1 MSSSTSTRTTPVW
14 RIVAEREFMT
24 KVRDKTFIGAT
35 AFTLLFL
42 IGFFVVG
49 SIIDG
54 NSDDFDVAVVD
65 GQDTALV
72 QQSEALLQADNPDAS
87 ITVDEVDDVA
97 AAEKLVRDGDA
108 DAALVRADDGYELLG
123 DDDIDTS
130 LRAAMTTAV
139 SRNVLEDNA
148 AAQGVDLEALN
159 DGTDVA
165 VRLLDENADESGARS
180 VVAFAFALVFFMTAL
195 GFGMS
200 IAQSVTQEKESR
212 VVEILAAAVPIRAL
226 LWGKIIG
233 NTVLAL
239 GQVVLLVAVG
249 LVGLAVTGRRE
260 LLTGISWAALW
271 YVLFFV
277 LGFLALAAL
286 WSVAGSLASRQED
299 LQATTMPGQ
308 LILIV
313 PYFISVLAS
322 EQIQTIVSM
331 LPIVST
337 MVMPGRMAQGDVP
350 WWQIAVAIAATLVAA
365 ALFVRV
371 GSRLYERTLLRTGGR
386 IKYRD
391 AFKLGA

>member
-1 MSSSTSTRTTPVW
+1 MSSTSTRTTPVW

-35 AFTLLFL
+35 VFTLLFL

-65 GQDTALV
+65 GQDSALV
-72 QQSEALLQADNPDAS
+72 QQAETLLQADNPDAS
-87 ITVDEVDDVA
+87 ITVEEVDDLA
-97 AAEKLVRDGDA
+97 AAEVSVREGDA
-108 DAALVRADDGYELLG
+108 DAALVRGDDGYELLG
-123 DDDIDTS
+123 DDEIDTG
-130 LRAAMTTAV
+130 LRAALTTAV
-139 SRNVLEDNA
+139 SRDVLERNA

-159 DGTDVA
+159 DGTDIG

-212 VVEILAAAVPIRAL
+212 VVEILAAAVPIRSL

-331 LPIVST
+331 LPIVSP

-365 ALFVRV
+365 AVFVRV

>member
-1 MSSSTSTRTTPVW
+1 MSSTSTRTTPVW

-35 AFTLLFL
+35 VFTLLFL

-54 NSDDFDVAVVD
+54 NSDDFDVAVVG
-65 GQDTALV
+65 GQDSALV
-72 QQSEALLQADNPDAS
+72 QQAEALLQADNPDAS
-87 ITVDEVDDVA
+87 ITVEEVDDLA
-97 AAEKLVRDGDA
+97 AAEVSVREGDA
-108 DAALVRADDGYELLG
+108 DAALVRGDDGYELLG
-123 DDDIDTS
+123 DDEIDTG
-130 LRAAMTTAV
+130 LRAALTTAV
-139 SRNVLEDNA
+139 SRDVLERNA

-159 DGTDVA
+159 EGTDIG

-212 VVEILAAAVPIRAL
+212 VVEILAAAVPIRSL

-239 GQVVLLVAVG
+239 GPVVLLVAVG

-365 ALFVRV
+365 AVFVRV

>member
-1 MSSSTSTRTTPVW
+1 MSSTSTRTTPVW

-35 AFTLLFL
+35 VFTLLFL

-65 GQDTALV
+65 GQDSALV
-72 QQSEALLQADNPDAS
+72 QQAETLLQADNPDAS
-87 ITVDEVDDVA
+87 ITVEEVDDLA
-97 AAEKLVRDGDA
+97 AAEVSVREGDA
-108 DAALVRADDGYELLG
+108 DAALVRGDDGYELLG
-123 DDDIDTS
+123 DDEIDTG
-130 LRAAMTTAV
+130 LRAALTTAV
-139 SRNVLEDNA
+139 SRDVLERNA

-159 DGTDVA
+159 DGTDIG

-212 VVEILAAAVPIRAL
+212 VVEILAAAVPIRSL

-365 ALFVRV
+365 AVFVRV

>member
-1 MSSSTSTRTTPVW
+1 MSSTSTRTTPVW

-35 AFTLLFL
+35 VFTLLFL

-54 NSDDFDVAVVD
+54 NSDDFDVAVVG
-65 GQDTALV
+65 GQDSALV
-72 QQSEALLQADNPDAS
+72 QQAEALLQADNPDAS
-87 ITVDEVDDVA
+87 ITVEEVDDLA
-97 AAEKLVRDGDA
+97 AAEVSVREGDA
-108 DAALVRADDGYELLG
+108 DAALVRGDDGYELLG
-123 DDDIDTS
+123 DDEIDTG
-130 LRAAMTTAV
+130 LRAALTTAV
-139 SRNVLEDNA
+139 SRDVLERNA

-159 DGTDVA
+159 EGTDIG

-212 VVEILAAAVPIRAL
+212 VVEILAAAVPIRSL

>member
-1 MSSSTSTRTTPVW
+1 MSSTSTRTTPVW

-35 AFTLLFL
+35 VFTLLFL

-65 GQDTALV
+65 GQDSALV
-72 QQSEALLQADNPDAS
+72 QQAETLLQADNPDAS
-87 ITVDEVDDVA
+87 ITVEEVDDLA
-97 AAEKLVRDGDA
+97 AAEVSVREGDA
-108 DAALVRADDGYELLG
+108 DAALVRGDDGYELLG
-123 DDDIDTS
+123 DDEIDTG
-130 LRAAMTTAV
+130 LRAALTTAV
-139 SRNVLEDNA
+139 SRDVLERNA

-159 DGTDVA
+159 DGTDIG

-212 VVEILAAAVPIRAL
+212 VVEILAAAVPIRSL

-313 PYFISVLAS
+313 PYFMSVLAS

-365 ALFVRV
+365 AVFVRV

>member
-1 MSSSTSTRTTPVW
+1 MSSTSTRTTPVW

-35 AFTLLFL
+35 VFTLLFL

-54 NSDDFDVAVVD
+54 NSDDFDVAVVG
-65 GQDTALV
+65 GQDSALV
-72 QQSEALLQADNPDAS
+72 QQAETLLQADNPDAS
-87 ITVDEVDDVA
+87 ITVEEVDDLA
-97 AAEKLVRDGDA
+97 AAEVSVREGDA
-108 DAALVRADDGYELLG
+108 DAALVRGDDGYELLG
-123 DDDIDTS
+123 DDEIDTG
-130 LRAAMTTAV
+130 LRAALTTAV
-139 SRNVLEDNA
+139 SRDVLERNA

-159 DGTDVA
+159 EGTDIG

-212 VVEILAAAVPIRAL
+212 VVEILAAAVPIRSL

-365 ALFVRV
+365 AVCVRV

>member
-1 MSSSTSTRTTPVW
+1 MSSTSTRTTPVW

-35 AFTLLFL
+35 VFTLLFL

-54 NSDDFDVAVVD
+54 NSDDFDVAVVG
-65 GQDTALV
+65 GQDSALV
-72 QQSEALLQADNPDAS
+72 QQAEALLQADNPDAS
-87 ITVDEVDDVA
+87 ITVEEVDDLA
-97 AAEKLVRDGDA
+97 AAEVSVREGDA
-108 DAALVRADDGYELLG
+108 DAALVRGDDGYELLG
-123 DDDIDTS
+123 DDEIDTG
-130 LRAAMTTAV
+130 LRAALTTAV
-139 SRNVLEDNA
+139 SRDVLERNA

-159 DGTDVA
+159 EGTDID

-212 VVEILAAAVPIRAL
+212 VVEILAAAVPIRSL

-249 LVGLAVTGRRE
+249 LVGLAITGRRE

-313 PYFISVLAS
+313 PYFMSVLAS

-365 ALFVRV
+365 AVFVRV

>member
-1 MSSSTSTRTTPVW
+1 MSSTSTRTTPVW

-35 AFTLLFL
+35 VFTLLFL

-54 NSDDFDVAVVD
+54 NSDDFDVAVVG
-65 GQDTALV
+65 GQDSALV
-72 QQSEALLQADNPDAS
+72 QQAEALLQADNPDAS
-87 ITVDEVDDVA
+87 ITVEEVDDLA
-97 AAEKLVRDGDA
+97 AAEVSVREGDA
-108 DAALVRADDGYELLG
+108 DAALVRGDDGYELLG
-123 DDDIDTS
+123 DDEIDTG
-130 LRAAMTTAV
+130 LRAALTTAV
-139 SRNVLEDNA
+139 SRDVLERNA

-159 DGTDVA
+159 EGTDIG

-212 VVEILAAAVPIRAL
+212 VVEILAAAVPIRSL

-350 WWQIAVAIAATLVAA
+350 WWQIAVAIAATHVAA
-365 ALFVRV
+365 AVFVRV

>member
-1 MSSSTSTRTTPVW
+1 MSSTSTRTTPVW

-35 AFTLLFL
+35 VFTLLFL

-54 NSDDFDVAVVD
+54 NSDDFDVAVVG
-65 GQDTALV
+65 GQDSALV
-72 QQSEALLQADNPDAS
+72 QQAEALLQADNPDAS
-87 ITVDEVDDVA
+87 ITVEEVDDLA
-97 AAEKLVRDGDA
+97 AAEVSVREGDA
-108 DAALVRADDGYELLG
+108 DAALVRGDDGYELLG
-123 DDDIDTS
+123 DDEIDTG
-130 LRAAMTTAV
+130 LRAALTTAV
-139 SRNVLEDNA
+139 SRDVLERNA

-159 DGTDVA
+159 EGTDIG

-212 VVEILAAAVPIRAL
+212 VVEILAAAVPIRSL

-322 EQIQTIVSM
+322 DKIQTIVSM
-331 LPIVST
+331 LPIVSP

-365 ALFVRV
+365 AVFVRV

>member
-1 MSSSTSTRTTPVW
+1 MSSTSTRTTPVW

-35 AFTLLFL
+35 VFTLLFL

-54 NSDDFDVAVVD
+54 NSDDFDVAVVG
-65 GQDTALV
+65 GQDSALV
-72 QQSEALLQADNPDAS
+72 QQAEALLQADNPDAS
-87 ITVDEVDDVA
+87 ITVEEVDDLA
-97 AAEKLVRDGDA
+97 AAEVSVREGDA
-108 DAALVRADDGYELLG
+108 DAALVRGDDGYELLG
-123 DDDIDTS
+123 DDEIDTG
-130 LRAAMTTAV
+130 LRAALTTAV
-139 SRNVLEDNA
+139 SRDVLERNA

-159 DGTDVA
+159 EGTDIG

-200 IAQSVTQEKESR
+200 IAQRVTQEKESR
-212 VVEILAAAVPIRAL
+212 VVEILAAAVPIRSL

-249 LVGLAVTGRRE
+249 LVGLAITGRRE

-313 PYFISVLAS
+313 PYFMSVLAS

-365 ALFVRV
+365 AVFVRV

>member
-1 MSSSTSTRTTPVW
+1 MSSTSTRTTPVW

-35 AFTLLFL
+35 VFTLLFL

-54 NSDDFDVAVVD
+54 NSDDFDVAVVG
-65 GQDTALV
+65 GQDSALV
-72 QQSEALLQADNPDAS
+72 QQAEALLQADNPDAS
-87 ITVDEVDDVA
+87 ITVEEVDDLA
-97 AAEKLVRDGDA
+97 AAEVSVREGDA
-108 DAALVRADDGYELLG
+108 DAALVRGDDGYELLG
-123 DDDIDTS
+123 DDEIDTG
-130 LRAAMTTAV
+130 LRAALTTAV
-139 SRNVLEDNA
+139 SRDVLERNA

-159 DGTDVA
+159 EGTDIG

-212 VVEILAAAVPIRAL
+212 VVEILAAAVPIRSL

-322 EQIQTIVSM
+322 EQIQTLVSM

-365 ALFVRV
+365 AVFVRV

>member
-1 MSSSTSTRTTPVW
+1 MSSTSTRTTPVW

-35 AFTLLFL
+35 VFTLLFL

-54 NSDDFDVAVVD
+54 NSDDFDVAVVG
-65 GQDTALV
+65 GQDSALV
-72 QQSEALLQADNPDAS
+72 QQAEARLQADNPDAS
-87 ITVDEVDDVA
+87 ITVEEVDDLA
-97 AAEKLVRDGDA
+97 AAEVSVREGDA
-108 DAALVRADDGYELLG
+108 DAALVRGDDGYELLG
-123 DDDIDTS
+123 DDEIDTG
-130 LRAAMTTAV
+130 LRAALTTAV
-139 SRNVLEDNA
+139 SRDVLERNA

-159 DGTDVA
+159 EGTDID

-212 VVEILAAAVPIRAL
+212 VVEILAAAVPIRSL

-365 ALFVRV
+365 AVFVRV

>member
-1 MSSSTSTRTTPVW
+1 
-14 RIVAEREFMT
+14 
-24 KVRDKTFIGAT
+24 
-35 AFTLLFL
+35 
-42 IGFFVVG
+42 
-49 SIIDG
+49 
-54 NSDDFDVAVVD
+54 
-65 GQDTALV
+65 
-72 QQSEALLQADNPDAS
+72 
-87 ITVDEVDDVA
+87 
-97 AAEKLVRDGDA
+97 
-108 DAALVRADDGYELLG
+108 
-123 DDDIDTS
+123 
-130 LRAAMTTAV
+130 
-139 SRNVLEDNA
+139 
-148 AAQGVDLEALN
+148 
-159 DGTDVA
+159 
-165 VRLLDENADESGARS
+165 
-180 VVAFAFALVFFMTAL
+180 MTAL

-212 VVEILAAAVPIRAL
+212 VVEILAAAVPIRSL

-365 ALFVRV
+365 AVFVRV

>member
-1 MSSSTSTRTTPVW
+1 MSSTSTRTTPVW

-35 AFTLLFL
+35 VFTLLFL

-65 GQDTALV
+65 GQDSALV
-72 QQSEALLQADNPDAS
+72 QQAETLLQADNPDAS
-87 ITVDEVDDVA
+87 ITVEEVDDLA
-97 AAEKLVRDGDA
+97 AAEVSVREGDA
-108 DAALVRADDGYELLG
+108 DAALVRGDDGYELLG
-123 DDDIDTS
+123 DDEIDTG
-130 LRAAMTTAV
+130 LRAALTTAV
-139 SRNVLEDNA
+139 SRDVLERNA

-159 DGTDVA
+159 EGTDIG

-212 VVEILAAAVPIRAL
+212 VVEILAAAVPIRSL

-249 LVGLAVTGRRE
+249 LVGLAITGRRE

-365 ALFVRV
+365 AVFVRV

>member
-1 MSSSTSTRTTPVW
+1 MSSTSTRTTPVW

-35 AFTLLFL
+35 VFTLLFL

-54 NSDDFDVAVVD
+54 NSDDFDVAVVG
-65 GQDTALV
+65 GQDSALV
-72 QQSEALLQADNPDAS
+72 QQAEALLQADNPDAS
-87 ITVDEVDDVA
+87 ITVEEVDDLA
-97 AAEKLVRDGDA
+97 AAEVSVREGDA
-108 DAALVRADDGYELLG
+108 DAALVRGDDGYELLG
-123 DDDIDTS
+123 DDEIDTG
-130 LRAAMTTAV
+130 LRAALTTAV
-139 SRNVLEDNA
+139 SRDVLERNA

-159 DGTDVA
+159 EGTDIG

-212 VVEILAAAVPIRAL
+212 VVEILAAAVPIRSL

-239 GQVVLLVAVG
+239 GQVVLHVAVG
-249 LVGLAVTGRRE
+249 LVGLAITGRRE

-365 ALFVRV
+365 AVCVRV

>member
-1 MSSSTSTRTTPVW
+1 MSSTSTRTTPVW

-35 AFTLLFL
+35 VFTLLFL

-54 NSDDFDVAVVD
+54 NSDDFDVAVVG
-65 GQDTALV
+65 GQDSALV
-72 QQSEALLQADNPDAS
+72 QQAEALLQADNPDAS
-87 ITVDEVDDVA
+87 ITVEEVDDLA
-97 AAEKLVRDGDA
+97 AAEVSVREGDA
-108 DAALVRADDGYELLG
+108 DAALVRGDDGYELLG
-123 DDDIDTS
+123 DDEIDTG
-130 LRAAMTTAV
+130 LRAALTTAV
-139 SRNVLEDNA
+139 SRDVLERNA

-159 DGTDVA
+159 EGTDIG

-180 VVAFAFALVFFMTAL
+180 IVAFAFALVFFMTAL

-212 VVEILAAAVPIRAL
+212 VVEILAAAVPIRSL

-365 ALFVRV
+365 AVFVRV

>member
-1 MSSSTSTRTTPVW
+1 MSSTSTRTTPVW

-35 AFTLLFL
+35 VFTLLFL

-49 SIIDG
+49 SIIGG
-54 NSDDFDVAVVD
+54 NANDFDVAVVD
-65 GQDTALV
+65 DQDTTLV
-72 QQSEALLQADNPDAS
+72 QQAESLLQADNPDAS
-87 ITVDEVDDVA
+87 ITVEEVDDLG
-97 AAEKLVRDGDA
+97 AAEVSVREGDA
-108 DAALVRADDGYELLG
+108 DAALVRGDDGYELLG
-123 DDDIDTS
+123 DDEIDTG
-130 LRAAMTTAV
+130 LRAALTTAV
-139 SRNVLEDNA
+139 SRDVLERNA

-159 DGTDVA
+159 EGTDIG

-212 VVEILAAAVPIRAL
+212 VVEILAAAVPIRSL

-365 ALFVRV
+365 AVFVRV

>member
-1 MSSSTSTRTTPVW
+1 MSSTSTRTTPVW

-35 AFTLLFL
+35 VFTLLFL

-54 NSDDFDVAVVD
+54 NSDDFDVAVVG
-65 GQDTALV
+65 GQDSALV
-72 QQSEALLQADNPDAS
+72 QQAEALLQADNPDAS
-87 ITVDEVDDVA
+87 ITVEEVDDLA
-97 AAEKLVRDGDA
+97 AAEVSVREGDA
-108 DAALVRADDGYELLG
+108 DAALVRGDDGYELLG
-123 DDDIDTS
+123 DDEIDTG
-130 LRAAMTTAV
+130 LRAALTTAV
-139 SRNVLEDNA
+139 SRDVLERNA

-159 DGTDVA
+159 EGTDIG

-212 VVEILAAAVPIRAL
+212 VVEILAAAVPIRSL

-365 ALFVRV
+365 AVCVRV

>member
-1 MSSSTSTRTTPVW
+1 MSSTSTRTTPVW

-35 AFTLLFL
+35 VFTLLFL

-54 NSDDFDVAVVD
+54 NSDDFDVAVVG
-65 GQDTALV
+65 GQDSALV
-72 QQSEALLQADNPDAS
+72 QQAEALLQADNPDAS
-87 ITVDEVDDVA
+87 ITVEEVDDLA
-97 AAEKLVRDGDA
+97 AAEVSVREGDA
-108 DAALVRADDGYELLG
+108 DAALVRGDDGYELLG
-123 DDDIDTS
+123 DDEIDTG
-130 LRAAMTTAV
+130 LRAALTTAV
-139 SRNVLEDNA
+139 SRDVLERNA

-159 DGTDVA
+159 EGTDIG

-212 VVEILAAAVPIRAL
+212 VGGIHAPAVPLRSL
-226 LWGKIIG
+226 HWGQNIG
-233 NTVLAL
+233 NTLLAL
-239 GQVVLLVAVG
+239 GEGVLLVAVG
-249 LVGLAVTGRRE
+249 LVGLAITGRRE

-365 ALFVRV
+365 AVFVRV

>member
-1 MSSSTSTRTTPVW
+1 MSSTSTRTTPVW

-35 AFTLLFL
+35 VFTLLFL

-54 NSDDFDVAVVD
+54 NSDDFDVAVVG
-65 GQDTALV
+65 GQDSALV
-72 QQSEALLQADNPDAS
+72 QQAEALLQADNPDAS
-87 ITVDEVDDVA
+87 ITVEEVDDLA
-97 AAEKLVRDGDA
+97 AAEVSVREGDA
-108 DAALVRADDGYELLG
+108 DAALVRGDDGYELLG
-123 DDDIDTS
+123 DDEIDTG
-130 LRAAMTTAV
+130 LRAALTTAV
-139 SRNVLEDNA
+139 SRDVLERNA

-159 DGTDVA
+159 EGTDIG

-212 VVEILAAAVPIRAL
+212 VVEILAAAVPIRSL

-249 LVGLAVTGRRE
+249 LVGLAITGRRE

-365 ALFVRV
+365 AVFVRV

>member
-1 MSSSTSTRTTPVW
+1 MSSTSTRTTPVW

-35 AFTLLFL
+35 VFTLLFL

-54 NSDDFDVAVVD
+54 NSDDFDVAVVG
-65 GQDTALV
+65 GQDSALV
-72 QQSEALLQADNPDAS
+72 QQAEALLQADNPDAS
-87 ITVDEVDDVA
+87 ITVEEVDDLA
-97 AAEKLVRDGDA
+97 AAEVSVREGDS
-108 DAALVRADDGYELLG
+108 DAALVRGDDGYELLG
-123 DDDIDTS
+123 DDEIDTG
-130 LRAAMTTAV
+130 LRAALTTAV
-139 SRNVLEDNA
+139 SRDVLERNA

-159 DGTDVA
+159 EGTDIG

-212 VVEILAAAVPIRAL
+212 VVEILAAAVPIRSL

-365 ALFVRV
+365 AVFVRV

>member
-1 MSSSTSTRTTPVW
+1 MSSTSTRTTPVW

-35 AFTLLFL
+35 VFTLLFL

-65 GQDTALV
+65 GQDSALV
-72 QQSEALLQADNPDAS
+72 QQAETLLQADNPDAS
-87 ITVDEVDDVA
+87 ITVEEVDDLA
-97 AAEKLVRDGDA
+97 AAEVSVREGDA
-108 DAALVRADDGYELLG
+108 DAALVRGDDGYELLG
-123 DDDIDTS
+123 DDEIDTG
-130 LRAAMTTAV
+130 LRAALTTAV
-139 SRNVLEDNA
+139 SRDVLERNA

-159 DGTDVA
+159 EGTDVG

-212 VVEILAAAVPIRAL
+212 VVEILAAAVPIRSL

-365 ALFVRV
+365 AVFVRV

>member
-1 MSSSTSTRTTPVW
+1 MSSTSTRTTPVW

-35 AFTLLFL
+35 VFTLLFL

-65 GQDTALV
+65 GQDSALV
-72 QQSEALLQADNPDAS
+72 QQAETLLQADNPDAS
-87 ITVDEVDDVA
+87 ITVEEVDDLA
-97 AAEKLVRDGDA
+97 AAEVSVREGDA
-108 DAALVRADDGYELLG
+108 DAALVRGDDGYELLG
-123 DDDIDTS
+123 DDEIDTG
-130 LRAAMTTAV
+130 LRAALTTAV
-139 SRNVLEDNA
+139 SRDVLERNA

-159 DGTDVA
+159 EGTDID

-212 VVEILAAAVPIRAL
+212 VVEILAAAVPIRSL

-249 LVGLAVTGRRE
+249 LVGLAITGRRE

-365 ALFVRV
+365 AVFVRV

>member
-1 MSSSTSTRTTPVW
+1 MSSTSTRTTPVW

-35 AFTLLFL
+35 VFTLLFL

-54 NSDDFDVAVVD
+54 NSDDFDVAVVG
-65 GQDTALV
+65 GQDSALV
-72 QQSEALLQADNPDAS
+72 QQAEARLQADNPDAS
-87 ITVDEVDDVA
+87 ITVEEVDDLA
-97 AAEKLVRDGDA
+97 AAEVSVREGDA
-108 DAALVRADDGYELLG
+108 DAALVRGDDGYELLG
-123 DDDIDTS
+123 DDEIDTG
-130 LRAAMTTAV
+130 LRAALTTAV
-139 SRNVLEDNA
+139 SRDVLERNA

-159 DGTDVA
+159 EGTDIG

-212 VVEILAAAVPIRAL
+212 VVEILAAAVPIRSL

-249 LVGLAVTGRRE
+249 LVGLAITGRRE

-365 ALFVRV
+365 AVFVRV

>member
-1 MSSSTSTRTTPVW
+1 MSSTSTRTTPVW

-35 AFTLLFL
+35 VFTLLFL

-54 NSDDFDVAVVD
+54 NSDDFDVAVVG
-65 GQDTALV
+65 GQDSALV
-72 QQSEALLQADNPDAS
+72 QQAEALLQADNPDAS
-87 ITVDEVDDVA
+87 ITVEEVDDLA
-97 AAEKLVRDGDA
+97 AAEVSVREGDA
-108 DAALVRADDGYELLG
+108 DAALVRGDDGYELLG
-123 DDDIDTS
+123 DDEIDTG
-130 LRAAMTTAV
+130 LRAALTTAV
-139 SRNVLEDNA
+139 SRDVLERNA

-159 DGTDVA
+159 EGTDIG

-212 VVEILAAAVPIRAL
+212 VVEILAAAVPIRSL
-226 LWGKIIG
+226 RWGTIIG
-233 NTVLAL
+233 NPVLAL
-239 GQVVLLVAVG
+239 GQLVPLVAVG

-365 ALFVRV
+365 AVFVRV

>member
-1 MSSSTSTRTTPVW
+1 MSSTSTRTTPVW

-35 AFTLLFL
+35 VFTLLFL

-54 NSDDFDVAVVD
+54 NSDDFDVAVVG
-65 GQDTALV
+65 GQDSALV
-72 QQSEALLQADNPDAS
+72 QQAETLLQADNPDAS
-87 ITVDEVDDVA
+87 ITVEEVDDLA
-97 AAEKLVRDGDA
+97 AAEVSVREGDA
-108 DAALVRADDGYELLG
+108 DAALVRGDDGYELLG
-123 DDDIDTS
+123 DDEIDTG
-130 LRAAMTTAV
+130 LRAALTTAV
-139 SRNVLEDNA
+139 SRDVLERNA

-159 DGTDVA
+159 EGTDIG

-212 VVEILAAAVPIRAL
+212 VVEILAAAVPIRSL

-365 ALFVRV
+365 AVFVRV

>member
-1 MSSSTSTRTTPVW
+1 MSSTSTRTTPVW

-35 AFTLLFL
+35 VFTLLFL

-54 NSDDFDVAVVD
+54 NSDDFDVAVVG
-65 GQDTALV
+65 GQDSALV
-72 QQSEALLQADNPDAS
+72 QQAEALLQADNPDAS
-87 ITVDEVDDVA
+87 ITVEEVDDLA
-97 AAEKLVRDGDA
+97 AAEVSVREGDA
-108 DAALVRADDGYELLG
+108 DAALVRGDDGYELLG
-123 DDDIDTS
+123 DDEIDTG
-130 LRAAMTTAV
+130 LRAALTTAV
-139 SRNVLEDNA
+139 SRDVLERNA

-159 DGTDVA
+159 EGTDID

-212 VVEILAAAVPIRAL
+212 VVEILAAAVPIRSL

-365 ALFVRV
+365 AVCVRV

>member
-1 MSSSTSTRTTPVW
+1 MSSTSTRTTPVW

-35 AFTLLFL
+35 VFTLLFL

-54 NSDDFDVAVVD
+54 NSDDFDVAVVG
-65 GQDTALV
+65 GQDSALV
-72 QQSEALLQADNPDAS
+72 QQAEALLQADNPDAS
-87 ITVDEVDDVA
+87 ITVEEVDDLA
-97 AAEKLVRDGDA
+97 AAEVSVREGDA
-108 DAALVRADDGYELLG
+108 DAALVRGDDGYELLG
-123 DDDIDTS
+123 DDEIDTG
-130 LRAAMTTAV
+130 LRAALTTAV
-139 SRNVLEDNA
+139 SRDVLERNA

-159 DGTDVA
+159 DGTDIG

-212 VVEILAAAVPIRAL
+212 VVEILAAAVPIRSL

-239 GQVVLLVAVG
+239 GQVVLHVAVG
-249 LVGLAVTGRRE
+249 LVGLAITGRRE

-365 ALFVRV
+365 AVCVRV

>member
-1 MSSSTSTRTTPVW
+1 MSSTSTRTTPVW

-35 AFTLLFL
+35 VFTLLFL

-54 NSDDFDVAVVD
+54 NSDDFDVAVVG
-65 GQDTALV
+65 GQDSALV
-72 QQSEALLQADNPDAS
+72 QQAETLLQADNPDAS
-87 ITVDEVDDVA
+87 ITVEEVDDLA
-97 AAEKLVRDGDA
+97 AAEVSVREGDA
-108 DAALVRADDGYELLG
+108 DAALVRGDDGYELLG
-123 DDDIDTS
+123 DDEIDTG
-130 LRAAMTTAV
+130 LRAALTTAV
-139 SRNVLEDNA
+139 SRDVLERNA

-159 DGTDVA
+159 EGTDVG

-212 VVEILAAAVPIRAL
+212 VVEILAAAVPIRSL

-365 ALFVRV
+365 AVFVRV

>member
-1 MSSSTSTRTTPVW
+1 MSSTSTRTTPVW

-35 AFTLLFL
+35 VFTLLFL

-54 NSDDFDVAVVD
+54 NSDDFDVAVVG
-65 GQDTALV
+65 GQDSALV
-72 QQSEALLQADNPDAS
+72 QQAETLLQADNPDAS
-87 ITVDEVDDVA
+87 ITVEEVDDLP
-97 AAEKLVRDGDA
+97 AAEVSVREGDA
-108 DAALVRADDGYELLG
+108 DAALVRGDDGYELLG
-123 DDDIDTS
+123 DDEIDTG
-130 LRAAMTTAV
+130 LRAALTTAV
-139 SRNVLEDNA
+139 SRDVLERNA

-159 DGTDVA
+159 EGTDIG

-212 VVEILAAAVPIRAL
+212 VVEILAAAVPIRSL

-365 ALFVRV
+365 AVFVRV

>member
-1 MSSSTSTRTTPVW
+1 MSSTSTRTTPVW

-35 AFTLLFL
+35 VFTLLFL

-65 GQDTALV
+65 GQDSALV
-72 QQSEALLQADNPDAS
+72 QQAEALLQADNPDAS
-87 ITVDEVDDVA
+87 ITVEEVDDLA
-97 AAEKLVRDGDA
+97 AAEVSVREGDA
-108 DAALVRADDGYELLG
+108 DAALVRGDDGYELLG
-123 DDDIDTS
+123 DDEIDTG
-130 LRAAMTTAV
+130 LRAALTTAV
-139 SRNVLEDNA
+139 SRDVLERNA

-159 DGTDVA
+159 EGTDIG

-212 VVEILAAAVPIRAL
+212 VVEILAAAVPIRSL

-365 ALFVRV
+365 AVFVRV

>member
-1 MSSSTSTRTTPVW
+1 MSSTSTRTTPVW

-35 AFTLLFL
+35 VFTLLFL

-54 NSDDFDVAVVD
+54 NSDDFDVAVVG
-65 GQDTALV
+65 GQDSALV
-72 QQSEALLQADNPDAS
+72 QQAEALLQADNPDAS
-87 ITVDEVDDVA
+87 ITVEEVDDLA
-97 AAEKLVRDGDA
+97 AAEVSVREGDA
-108 DAALVRADDGYELLG
+108 DAALVRGDDGYELLG
-123 DDDIDTS
+123 DDEIDTG
-130 LRAAMTTAV
+130 LRAALTTAV
-139 SRNVLEDNA
+139 SRDVLERNA

-159 DGTDVA
+159 EGTDIG

-212 VVEILAAAVPIRAL
+212 VVEILAAAVPIRSL

-365 ALFVRV
+365 AVCVRV

-386 IKYRD
+386 IKYHD

>member
-1 MSSSTSTRTTPVW
+1 MSSTSTRTTPVW

-35 AFTLLFL
+35 VFTLLFL

-54 NSDDFDVAVVD
+54 NSDDFDVAVVG
-65 GQDTALV
+65 GQDSALV
-72 QQSEALLQADNPDAS
+72 QQAETLLQADNPDAS
-87 ITVDEVDDVA
+87 ITVEEVDDLA
-97 AAEKLVRDGDA
+97 AAEVSVREGDA
-108 DAALVRADDGYELLG
+108 DAALVRGDDGYELLG
-123 DDDIDTS
+123 DDEIDTG
-130 LRAAMTTAV
+130 LRAALTTAV
-139 SRNVLEDNA
+139 SRDVLERNA

-159 DGTDVA
+159 EGTDIG

-212 VVEILAAAVPIRAL
+212 VVEILAAAVPIRSL

-239 GQVVLLVAVG
+239 GQVVLHVAVG
-249 LVGLAVTGRRE
+249 LVGLAITGRRE

-365 ALFVRV
+365 AVCVRV

>member
-1 MSSSTSTRTTPVW
+1 MSSTSTRTTPVW

-35 AFTLLFL
+35 VFTLLFL

-65 GQDTALV
+65 GQDSALV
-72 QQSEALLQADNPDAS
+72 QQADTLLQADNPDAS
-87 ITVDEVDDVA
+87 ITVEEVDDLA
-97 AAEKLVRDGDA
+97 AAEVSVREGDA
-108 DAALVRADDGYELLG
+108 DAALVRGDDGYELLG
-123 DDDIDTS
+123 DDEIDTG
-130 LRAAMTTAV
+130 LRAALTTAV
-139 SRNVLEDNA
+139 SRDVLERNA

-159 DGTDVA
+159 DGTDIG

-212 VVEILAAAVPIRAL
+212 VVEILAAAVPIRSL

-239 GQVVLLVAVG
+239 GQVVLHVAVG
-249 LVGLAVTGRRE
+249 LVGLAITGRRE

-322 EQIQTIVSM
+322 EQIQTLVSM

-365 ALFVRV
+365 AVFVRV

>member
-1 MSSSTSTRTTPVW
+1 MSSTSTRTTPVW

-35 AFTLLFL
+35 VFTLLFL

-54 NSDDFDVAVVD
+54 NSDDFDVAVVG
-65 GQDTALV
+65 GQDSALV
-72 QQSEALLQADNPDAS
+72 QQAEALLQADNPDAS
-87 ITVDEVDDVA
+87 ITVEEVDDLA
-97 AAEKLVRDGDA
+97 AAEVSVREGDA
-108 DAALVRADDGYELLG
+108 DAALVRGDDGYELLG
-123 DDDIDTS
+123 DDEIDTG
-130 LRAAMTTAV
+130 LRAALTTAV
-139 SRNVLEDNA
+139 SRDVLERNA

-159 DGTDVA
+159 EGTDIG

-212 VVEILAAAVPIRAL
+212 VVEILAAAVPIRSL

-365 ALFVRV
+365 AVFVRV

-386 IKYRD
+386 IKYHD

>member
-1 MSSSTSTRTTPVW
+1 MSSTSTRTTPVW

-35 AFTLLFL
+35 VFTLLFL

-54 NSDDFDVAVVD
+54 NSDDFDVAVVG
-65 GQDTALV
+65 GQDSALV
-72 QQSEALLQADNPDAS
+72 QQAETLLQADNPDAS
-87 ITVDEVDDVA
+87 ITVEEVDDLA
-97 AAEKLVRDGDA
+97 AAEVSVREGDA
-108 DAALVRADDGYELLG
+108 DAALVRGDDGYELLG
-123 DDDIDTS
+123 DDEIDTG
-130 LRAAMTTAV
+130 LRAALTTAV
-139 SRNVLEDNA
+139 SRDVLERNA

-159 DGTDVA
+159 EGTDID

-212 VVEILAAAVPIRAL
+212 VVEILAAAVPIRSL

-365 ALFVRV
+365 AVFVRV